1 MKPKTIQIELTIDE
15 ALECGIALALAEY
28 IDTERFEAMRKISF
42 QICRQ
47 IEKIMEAEKS
57 EERTK

>member
-1 MKPKTIQIELTIDE
+1 MTKPRTISIELTIDE

-28 IDTERFEAMRKISF
+28 VDKERFEAMRKISY

-47 IEKIMEAEKS
+47 LEKIMEAEKHG
-57 EERTK
+57 